1 MYKYD
6 AWFLC
11 HQCSEVPYLC
21 KKHTEKGKQ
30 IIGKER
36 KLIMWMTECKL
47 TGTLYVLSWATRM
60 QYYQFTAKTNTK
72 IAESSGWCHN
82 PRKGALE

>member
-6 AWFLC
+6 AWFL
-11 HQCSEVPYLC
+11 CSEVPYLC

-60 QYYQFTAKTNTK
+60 QYYQFTAKTDTK